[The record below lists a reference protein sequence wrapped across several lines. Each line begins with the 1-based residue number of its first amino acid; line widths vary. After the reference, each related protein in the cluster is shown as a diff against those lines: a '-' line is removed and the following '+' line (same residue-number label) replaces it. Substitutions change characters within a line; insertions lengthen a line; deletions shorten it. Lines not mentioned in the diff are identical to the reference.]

1 MRNEKKLLNKEIME
15 KDVLNRIKWDKNLNP
30 SDFVIHYIDRG
41 GESEQMKKI
50 NFTEIELR
58 GDFFSLNNS
67 TNLIPMHRIRR
78 ITCRGKIVWSR
89 AQRRMKMKRE

>member
-1 MRNEKKLLNKEIME
+1 MKNKLLNKEIME

-30 SDFVIHYIDRG
+30 SDFVIYYIDRER
-41 GESEQMKKI
+41 ESEQMKKI
-50 NFTEIELR
+50 NFTERELR
-58 GDFFSLNNS
+58 GDFFSVNNS
-67 TNLIPMHRIRR
+67 TNLIPMQRIRR